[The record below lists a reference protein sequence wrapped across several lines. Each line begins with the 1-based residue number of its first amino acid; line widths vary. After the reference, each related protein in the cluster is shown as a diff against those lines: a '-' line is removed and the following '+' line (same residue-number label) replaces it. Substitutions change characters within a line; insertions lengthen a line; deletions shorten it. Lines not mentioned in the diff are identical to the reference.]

1 MTDSKDKPM
10 FTSGPWALDDIDES
24 DGDMAVVM
32 GTAIP
37 NRGVYTSHHRIV
49 IFEGFDDLESEKQQA
64 EILANAALIA
74 AAPDMY
80 EALVQM
86 RAAMDEALREWL
98 GKKGPAAD
106 WGIINDALC
115 DSANALRKA
124 RGQ

>member
-10 FTSGPWALDDIDES
+10 FTPGPWALDDIDES

-80 EALVQM
+80 EALESAVLSIELLVKLNRIPANNAGLRDA
-86 RAAMDEALREWL
+86 RAALA
-98 GKKGPAAD
+98 
-106 WGIINDALC
+106 
-115 DSANALRKA
+115 KA